1 MNVMGLRGFGSK
13 LLGYVRDPRVS
24 RWRKL
29 TGVFALLYLVSPVD
43 VVPDFIPL
51 LGWLD
56 DLGVLSAAAL
66 FIAREVSGHV
76 PGPRSTEERRTGE
89 VDAQFEEAPRP
100 TRRRVV

>member
-13 LLGYVRDPRVS
+13 LFAYMRDPRVAL
-24 RWRKL
+24 WRKL
-29 TGVFALLYLVSPVD
+29 AGVFALLYLVSPID
-43 VVPDFIPL
+43 AVPDFIPL

-66 FIAREVSGHV
+66 FVTREVARHV
-76 PGPRSTEERRTGE
+76 PGPRSVDGE
-89 VDAQFEEAPRP
+89 VDAELEPAPAREG

>member
-13 LLGYVRDPRVS
+13 LFGYVRDPRVAL
-24 RWRKL
+24 WRKL

-43 VVPDFIPL
+43 ALPDFIPL

-66 FIAREVSGHV
+66 FMAREVTRHV
-76 PGPRSTEERRTGE
+76 PGPRSTEE
-89 VDAQFEEAPRP
+89 VDAEFEVEPAAAPRP